1 MAGLQ
6 VTAVEPFAFQ
16 TERHLVVLTGRKAKN
31 LAELQEHLHKV
42 SGASI
47 FYHTHYLFLTYS
59 FGKPRFHNEFAHWAS
74 QALQEEGLAERL
86 TAIDLLAMT
95 SIRDLRT
102 AILTT
107 VEKYLGEG
115 RHLRECPPGDE
126 FHFCEAKSFVSP
138 TGLQAHDARELFAMV
153 GHATDASL
161 YFHFFQARLRLERPT
176 NDFSIWLAKN
186 GEPRLAQAIDRLDPY
201 DSTLAELREQIVKIG
216 RRLRA

>member
-1 MAGLQ
+1 MAG
-6 VTAVEPFAFQ
+6 VPVNGVDPFAFQ
-16 TERHLVVLTGRKAKN
+16 TERHLVVLTGRKARN
-31 LAELQEHLHKV
+31 LAQLQEHLHKV

-47 FYHTHYLFLTYS
+47 FYHTHYLFLTHN

-74 QALQEEGLAERL
+74 HTLQEEGLAERL

-102 AILTT
+102 AIITT

-115 RHLRECPPGDE
+115 RQLRECPPGDE
-126 FHFCEAKSFVSP
+126 FHFCEAKSFVSH
-138 TGLQAHDARELFAMV
+138 TGFVAHDARELFEMV
-153 GHATDASL
+153 GRVTDASL

-176 NDFSIWLAKN
+176 NDFSAWLQN
-186 GEPRLAQAIDRLDPY
+186 HGEPRLAQAIDRLNPY
-201 DSTLAELREQIVKIG
+201 DATLAELREQIVKIG

>member
-1 MAGLQ
+1 MAG
-6 VTAVEPFAFQ
+6 VAVSAVEPFAFQ
-16 TERHLVVLTGRKAKN
+16 TERHLVVLTGRRARN
-31 LAELQEHLHKV
+31 LAELQSHLHKV

-47 FYHTHYLFLTYS
+47 FYHTHYLFLTHN

-102 AILTT
+102 AIITT
-107 VEKYLGEG
+107 VEKYLGDG
-115 RHLRECPPGDE
+115 KRMRECPPGDE

-138 TGLQAHDARELFAMV
+138 TGLLARDARELFEMV
-153 GHATDASL
+153 GHTTDASL

-176 NDFSIWLAKN
+176 NDFSMWLTKH
-186 GEPRLAQAIDRLDPY
+186 GEPRLAQAIDRLNPY
-201 DSTLAELREQIVKIG
+201 DATLGEFKEQIVKIG

>member
-1 MAGLQ
+1 MASGS
-6 VTAVEPFAFQ
+6 VNGVEPFAFQ
-16 TERHLVVLTGRKAKN
+16 TERHLVVLTGRKARN
-31 LAELQEHLHKV
+31 LCELQEHLHKV

-47 FYHTHYLFLTYS
+47 FYHTHYLFLTHN

-74 QALQEEGLAERL
+74 HALQEEGLAERL

-102 AILTT
+102 AIITT

-115 RHLRECPPGDE
+115 RRLRECPPGDL
-126 FHFCEAKSFVSP
+126 FHFCEAKSFVSH
-138 TGLQAHDARELFAMV
+138 TGLVAGSPRELFEMV

-176 NDFSIWLAKN
+176 NDFSAWLTKH
-186 GEPRLAQAIDRLDPY
+186 GEPRLAQAIDRLNPY